1 MGFVRMMAAGA
12 MLFVLALHEMAL
24 ALRLGLGSS
33 GPARGGFGWKR
44 QGAGEK
50 DKNEQRFQHGSFQK
64 QSQWPKVRQNM
75 KAVMPALRQEM
86 TMRASPGSIRRA

>member
-1 MGFVRMMAAGA
+1 MRLVRMMMAGSVLF
-12 MLFVLALHEMAL
+12 MLPLHEMAL

-33 GPARGGFGWKR
+33 GPSRGGLGWKR
-44 QGAGEK
+44 HGAGEN
-50 DKNEQRFQHGSFQK
+50 DKSEQRFQHGSPQK

-86 TMRASPGSIRRA
+86 TMRARPGSIRRA